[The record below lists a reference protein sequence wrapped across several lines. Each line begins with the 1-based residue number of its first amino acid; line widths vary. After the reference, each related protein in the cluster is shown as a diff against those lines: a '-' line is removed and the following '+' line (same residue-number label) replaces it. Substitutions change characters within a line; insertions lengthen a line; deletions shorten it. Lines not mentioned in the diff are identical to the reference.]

1 MTTKVADEIQQLV
14 ISPRNDYLAILTKH
28 TVHIGVI
35 PESSRLTES
44 IGKDFK
50 FRTFQ
55 LGPTTHVTTQAA
67 VASAV
72 WHPLGASGLCLVTV
86 TSDANVRLWELSVTD
101 RLSFDRPTLSINLQ
115 KLADGISQDQDYSA
129 TSIGMNRSVAF
140 SPDSFEMEVAS
151 ACFAGRES
159 GGWSPMTLWI
169 AMKAGDVYA
178 LCPLLPEKWSP
189 PMDLVPSLSAS
200 VIANIA
206 AIEDDH
212 EVSHKKK
219 QLAQQ
224 QLAWMSDIDSQDTQF
239 VDGVDGEREEVFYR
253 PSKPGKIP
261 KLQGPFEFD
270 LSPPENVQDE
280 LDGML
285 TDIYVIGPKLDLDE
299 DPFGDDDYS
308 EDSQGL
314 SVGIVCVTSRNG
326 RLSVLLDVAG
336 VEAQWLP
343 RTRPKI
349 QYNDDEDDYPTLLT
363 FQVLDTLRVDEQSTS
378 NWPVFSPSFDS
389 TYSFFIT
396 NTNNVLFISLTSWVF
411 RLETELSSGA
421 AGSKFRI
428 DLLAKNESSI
438 REEVHR
444 QKLVDYTNPL
454 SAAVPLRDADL
465 GHLMLTCTAHGP
477 ITVVFDPPYEDSDQY
492 PTRSFTRSP
501 SQDVE
506 TDAPL
511 TLYEPRPTYQ
521 PSYALS
527 TPSSFHSFHSAV
539 KQKHSSLSTPI
550 RLNPTTLTILT
561 DAHKILSEETHR
573 LGEAAAELFR
583 RIEILQAELRSKVEK
598 ANEVAQRVD
607 EITGEDSPAD
617 GPLTGV
623 NENIVKRLEMARARQ
638 EHTARQIDS
647 IRRKLG
653 RGRQKE
659 LSDREKAW
667 FEEVSA
673 LAAKILP
680 PDEPTSS
687 VKDKDPFAD
696 LSTSLAQT
704 SLTPQPYE
712 RFEEAKALS
721 TELLKQASE
730 IGGDGG
736 SRPSSSMGSSTG
748 SVFANGRR
756 GARVSKGVREQEIQE
771 IKERLERQS
780 EIVDRTKER
789 LVRLIAAMD

>member
-1 MTTKVADEIQQLV
+1 M
-14 ISPRNDYLAILTKH
+14 
-28 TVHIGVI
+28 I
-35 PESSRLTES
+35 PESSRLTEK

-55 LGPTTHVTTQAA
+55 LGPTTHVTSQAP

-72 WHPLGASGLCLVTV
+72 WHPLGVAGLCLVTI

-115 KLADGISQDQDYSA
+115 KLADGVSQDQDYSA

-151 ACFAGRES
+151 ACFAAKEG

-178 LCPLLPEKWSP
+178 LCPLLPERWSP
-189 PMDLVPSLSAS
+189 PMDLVPALSAT
-200 VIANIA
+200 VIANVA

-224 QLAWMSDIDSQDTQF
+224 QMAWMSDIDAQDAQI
-239 VDGVDGEREEVFYR
+239 VDGVDGEKEEVYFR
-253 PSKPGKIP
+253 PSKPGRIP
-261 KLQGPFEFD
+261 KLQGPFDFE
-270 LSPPENVQDE
+270 LAPPEGVQDE
-280 LDGML
+280 LDSML

-299 DPFGDDDYS
+299 DLFGDDDYGD
-308 EDSQGL
+308 ETQGL
-314 SVGIVCVTSRNG
+314 SVGVVCLTSRNG

-336 VEAQWLP
+336 VDAQWLP
-343 RTRPKI
+343 NKRPKS
-349 QYNDDEDDYPTLLT
+349 QYSVEEEDYPSLLT
-363 FQVLDTLRVDEQSTS
+363 FQVMDTLRPDEQSAS
-378 NWPVFSPSFDS
+378 NWPVFSPGLDS
-389 TYSFFIT
+389 SYSFYIT

-411 RLETELSSGA
+411 RLEAELNSSTP
-421 AGSKFRI
+421 GSRFRI
-428 DLLAKNESSI
+428 DLLSKNESSI

-454 SAAVPLRDADL
+454 SAAVPIRDADL
-465 GHLMLTCTAHGP
+465 GHFMLTCTAHGP
-477 ITVVFDPPYEDSDQY
+477 ITVVFEPPYEDSDEY

-501 SQDVE
+501 TYE
-506 TDAPL
+506 TESEALL
-511 TLYEPRPTYQ
+511 TLYEPRPIYQ

-527 TPSSFHSFHSAV
+527 QLSGFPQFHQTV
-539 KQKHSSLSTPI
+539 KQKHSSLTAPV

-583 RIEILQAELRSKVEK
+583 RIEVLQADLKSKVQK

-607 EITGEDSPAD
+607 EITGEDSQDD
-617 GPLTGV
+617 GPLNGA
-623 NENIVKRLEMARARQ
+623 NENIVHRLEMARTRQ
-638 EHTARQIDS
+638 EYTAKQMER
-647 IRRKLG
+647 IRKKVG
-653 RGRQKE
+653 RGAQKE

-667 FEEVSA
+667 FEEVSI
-673 LAAKILP
+673 LASKILP
-680 PDEPTSS
+680 PEEPVSS
-687 VKDKDPFAD
+687 VKDADPFAA

-712 RFEEAKALS
+712 RFEEAKTLS
-721 TELLKQASE
+721 GDLVKQAQE
-730 IGGDGG
+730 IGGSG

-756 GARVSKGVREQEIQE
+756 GTRVSKGVRDQEVLE

-780 EIVDRTKER
+780 EIVERTKER
-789 LVRLIAAMD
+789 LERLIAAMD